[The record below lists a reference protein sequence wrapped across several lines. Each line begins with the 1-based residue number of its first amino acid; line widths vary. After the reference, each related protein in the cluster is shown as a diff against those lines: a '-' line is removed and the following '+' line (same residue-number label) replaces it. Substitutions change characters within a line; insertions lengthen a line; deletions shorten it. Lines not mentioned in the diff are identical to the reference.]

1 MKPSKSKK
9 FNIYAVKIVLIY
21 ILWCSITFLYGTL
34 LKLTYPK
41 FISVFCVKYT

>member
-1 MKPSKSKK
+1 MKPSKIK
-9 FNIYAVKIVLIY
+9 NIYAVKIVLIY
-21 ILWCSITFLYGTL
+21 SLVYSITFLYGTL